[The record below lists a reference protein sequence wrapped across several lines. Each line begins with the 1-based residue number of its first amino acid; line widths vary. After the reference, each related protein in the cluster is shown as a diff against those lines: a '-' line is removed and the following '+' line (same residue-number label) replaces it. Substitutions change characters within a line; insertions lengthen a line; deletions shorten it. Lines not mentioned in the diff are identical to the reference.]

1 VVLGLK
7 PVRLLEKT
15 PVPELLVVELS
26 DVVGLEL
33 VDQQTPLAVT
43 VPPPSEV
50 ILPPDTAVVN
60 EIEVTAVVVRVGT
73 WTAWVVK
80 DTSLP

>member
-1 VVLGLK
+1 MVLGLK

-15 PVPELLVVELS
+15 PVPEPLVVELS
-26 DVVGLEL
+26 EVVGPEL

-43 VPPPSEV
+43 VPPPSAV
-50 ILPPDTAVVN
+50 ILPPDTADVN
-60 EIEVTAVVVRVGT
+60 VMDVMAVVLRVAT

-80 DTSLP
+80 ETSLP